1 MSRGLGDVYK
11 RQVLG
16 RAETYELPQ
25 REHVN
30 RENKKSTGSSS
41 GILGIKLVEEEKNP
55 VKYEN

>member
-1 MSRGLGDVYK
+1 M
-11 RQVLG
+11 VLG